1 MEKLTPILPCRGRDD
16 LSEPRSA
23 TQAEELLAAW
33 TALWHPALLAAAGS
47 MPRWTAAAAPPD
59 DPAGH
64 LILLPPSA
72 EPLLPED
79 WLSHAEHLGARF
91 IRGQS
96 RRSEMIAAALAMLD
110 SPPPPIDADL
120 AADFLALGYAHYVIE
135 TITVSIRYANSL
147 DESAFEREL
156 LAAAAAACSGNGDE
170 ARAKLQASY
179 DLLHTAREYNY
190 PSESHLLDLTL
201 VASATLGSL
210 LRAQLAGNGPAGD
223 APCNLLL
230 SAQVLQEM
238 AAREPAT
245 LDVLCH
251 ALQQGTASIVGGEF
265 RELELPLLSPEAI
278 RGQLEKGLSVYHKH
292 LGMRPSVFG
301 RRRFG
306 MTPILPQI
314 LDHLGFT
321 GVVHATL
328 DDGRFPVGNT
338 SRQRWEGIDGTTVE
352 AILRVPVDGSRAE
365 GFLRMPHALSGIG
378 DMDYQPT
385 VIVAHWPGNTSLWY
399 EDIYRAR
406 RYTTVLG
413 SFRALPDYFERTGMS
428 GHQTT
433 PKADEYRSPYLR
445 QAVAAGEADAISRWA
460 CYYARRSAAEAA
472 QTIAAL
478 ATLAGGKPSVCIN
491 SLLDDIDGSLTTPV
505 GDAAMEERLA
515 EVNRTATA
523 DFARAIGAQSVQVR
537 QAFQSDPSCQAG
549 KSDVQEAGVV
559 VTNPLSFSRRVHVD
573 VSGLDSLPEV
583 ADAVLRAGEEAGRK
597 SIVVEVPPLGYVC
610 VAPGNGQKPLKPAP
624 RRFGLFRKSPPRTPP
639 MAEMIVSHGGAVLR
653 NEFFELAID
662 PHTGAVRSIFDF
674 HSRSPRL
681 SQQIAMRLTG
691 AAGEEDAYSIMAADE
706 IRVLTAGPVMGE
718 VLVRGRLVDCNSQ
731 LLAGFQQTTRITWGS
746 RVIEVEIQLD
756 PQRLP
761 DADPWN
767 SYYAARF
774 AWGQDTPTLY
784 RSVNQATLAT
794 DVAQLES
801 PHFVEIRGEAGRT
814 TILTA
819 GLPYHHRRGMRK
831 LDSLL
836 IVRGET
842 ARRFRLGIGIDL
854 VQPMAAALD
863 FTTPS
868 PMIPIA
874 ARPKNDSAWLFHL
887 DSRSVIATH
896 WEPIVESGFV
906 TGFRARLLE
915 TDGRHI
921 SLGLRSFRT
930 IQSSQKA
937 GGADRPPDDLTIEGD
952 RITIPLRPYEWAE
965 VEGRF

>member
-1 MEKLTPILPCRGRDD
+1 LLINKLTPILPCRGRDD

-23 TQAEELLAAW
+23 AQAEELLAAW
-33 TALWHPALLAAAGS
+33 TALWHPALVAAAGS
-47 MPRWTAAAAPPD
+47 MPRWLAAASPPD

-64 LILLPPSA
+64 LILLPPTA

-79 WLSHAEHLGARF
+79 WLSHAEHLGARI

-96 RRSEMIAAALAMLD
+96 RRPEMIAAALAMLD
-110 SPPPPIDADL
+110 SPPPPIDLDL
-120 AADFLALGYAHYVIE
+120 AADFLALGYSHYVIE

-156 LAAAAAACSGNGDE
+156 LAAAVAACGGDNDE
-170 ARAKLQASY
+170 ARARLQAAY

-201 VASATLGSL
+201 VASTTLGAV
-210 LRAQLAGNGPAGD
+210 LRAQLTGSGPAGD

-245 LDVLCH
+245 LDALRH

-265 RELELPLLSPEAI
+265 CELELPLLSPEAI
-278 RGQLEKGLSVYHKH
+278 RGQLEKGLSIYHKH
-292 LGMRPSVFG
+292 LDTRPSVFG

-314 LDHLGFT
+314 LDHLQFT

-328 DDGRFPVGNT
+328 DDGHFPVGNS

-352 AILRVPVDGSRAE
+352 AIFRVPIDGLRAE
-365 GFLRMPHALSGIG
+365 GFLRMPHSLSGVG
-378 DMDYQPT
+378 DMDHQPT
-385 VIVAHWPGNTSLWY
+385 VIFAHWPGNTSLWY

-413 SFRALPDYFERTGMS
+413 SFRTLSDYFDRTGTS
-428 GHQTT
+428 GHQTM
-433 PKADEYRSPYLR
+433 PKADEYRSPYLK
-445 QAVAAGEADAISRWA
+445 QAVAAGEPDPISRWVR
-460 CYYARRSAAEAA
+460 YYVQRTMAEAS
-472 QTIAAL
+472 QSIAAL
-478 ATLAGGKPSVCIN
+478 ATLAGGKPSVCVEG
-491 SLLDDIDGSLTTPV
+491 LLDDMDGSLTTPA
-505 GDAAMEERLA
+505 GDASREERLT
-515 EVNRTATA
+515 EVSKTATA
-523 DFARAIGAQSVQVR
+523 DFAQAIGAQVVQDVGKV
-537 QAFQSDPSCQAG
+537 PAG
-549 KSDVQEAGVV
+549 LV
-559 VTNPLSFSRRVHVD
+559 VTNPLSFSRRIHVD
-573 VSGLDSLPEV
+573 LSDLDSLPETGG
-583 ADAVLRAGEEAGRK
+583 AVLCAGEEAGRK

-610 VAPGNGQKPLKPAP
+610 VVPASSQMSLKSAP
-624 RRFGLFRKSPPRTPP
+624 RRFGRFRKSPPQPPP
-639 MAEMIVSHGGAVLR
+639 MAELIASRGGAVLR
-653 NEFFELAID
+653 NEFFELVMD
-662 PHTGAVRSIFDF
+662 PYTGALRSVFDF
-674 HSRSPRL
+674 HSRAPRL
-681 SQQIAMRLTG
+681 AQQVAMRLPG
-691 AAGEEDAYSIMAADE
+691 ATDEENAYSIMAADE
-706 IRVLTAGPVMGE
+706 IRLLATGPVVGE
-718 VLVRGRLVDCNSQ
+718 VLVRGRLVDRNGQ
-731 LLAGFQQTTRITWGS
+731 LLAGFQQSTRITWGS

-756 PQRLP
+756 PQCQP

-774 AWGQDTPTLY
+774 AWGQDAPTLY

-854 VQPMAAALD
+854 AQPMAAALD
-863 FTTPS
+863 FTAPS
-868 PMIPIA
+868 PRIPVV

-896 WEPIVESGFV
+896 WEPILERGSVA
-906 TGFRARLLE
+906 GFRARLLE
-915 TDGRHI
+915 TEGRHV

-930 IQSSQKA
+930 IQSAKKS
-937 GGADRPPDDLTIEGD
+937 GGTDCPPHDLTLEGD
-952 RITIPLRPYEWAE
+952 RVTVPLRPYEWAE
-965 VEGRF
+965 VEGHFQ